1 MIARSDLTERELE
14 ECQWRSTLSTS
25 AHHSE
30 PFTRVLVSFS
40 SSVREIDL
48 FLT

>member
-1 MIARSDLTERELE
+1 MFAPSDLTEQELE
-14 ECQWRSTLSTS
+14 ECQWRSAVSMS

-40 SSVREIDL
+40 SSVREIVL